1 MMEGKA
7 SKGSP
12 FDQTDAQGGGLT
24 RAMARLEAA
33 RLQRRGRPNICARV
47 NERHC
52 YLYLAVATPRSTN
65 SCKSKSVPATSRPSS
80 SKAQCLVNEASQRQS

>member
-7 SKGSP
+7 PKGSP

-24 RAMARLEAA
+24 RAMARLKAA
-33 RLQRRGRPNICARV
+33 RFQRRGRPNICARV
-47 NERHC
+47 NERH

-65 SCKSKSVPATSRPSS
+65 SCKSKSVLATSRSSS
-80 SKAQCLVNEASQRQS
+80 SKAQQLVNEASQRQS